1 MFTRL
6 STVFVVLLGL
16 MALVSAGVPDKR
28 DNVAR
33 VVRANYAV
41 LAHEESPEP
50 DPGKSAVVGR
60 EESPEP
66 DPGKSAVVGREES
79 PEPDPGK
86 SAVVGREESPEPDP
100 GKSAVVG
107 RGL

>member
-16 MALVSAGVPDKR
+16 TALVSAGVPVPDR
-28 DNVAR
+28 CNNMAMV
-33 VVRANYAV
+33 ANYVA

-50 DPGKSAVVGR
+50 DPGKPVVVGR

-66 DPGKSAVVGREES
+66 DPCTTKAAADLYSY
-79 PEPDPGK
+79 
-86 SAVVGREESPEPDP
+86 
-100 GKSAVVG
+100 
-107 RGL
+107 